1 MFDAKSLLNMVLGA
15 SQQGGAA
22 GGVGGMIGNVL
33 SGLQN
38 QAGQAGQTAQGAA
51 GGLSGMVG
59 QVLGGLQ
66 GRAQDAAQGAQTMAG
81 GMAGDMNAAIA
92 QAREAIQTGNYAGL
106 ADQAKQ
112 MLQNNAGG
120 ILAGGLA
127 GLALGTKGG
136 RSILGTAA
144 KLGGL
149 ALVGGLAYKAY
160 QSYYNSQPL
169 AAPGEP
175 VLAAPQGSGYAE
187 GDADDNQRALVMV
200 RAMVA
205 AAYADGE
212 IDAAEK
218 ARIMGNL
225 QQAGLNDEAA
235 AFLDEEL
242 ANPMDP
248 AGLAGLSTSAEMTVQ
263 IYTAARLAIDPD
275 TQEEQDFLAELAS
288 ALQLDPNLVT
298 HIDAAAA
305 SVVQSQRA

>member
-1 MFDAKSLLNMVLGA
+1 
-15 SQQGGAA
+15 
-22 GGVGGMIGNVL
+22 
-33 SGLQN
+33 
-38 QAGQAGQTAQGAA
+38 
-51 GGLSGMVG
+51 
-59 QVLGGLQ
+59 
-66 GRAQDAAQGAQTMAG
+66 
-81 GMAGDMNAAIA
+81 
-92 QAREAIQTGNYAGL
+92 
-106 ADQAKQ
+106 
-112 MLQNNAGG
+112 
-120 ILAGGLA
+120 
-127 GLALGTKGG
+127 
-136 RSILGTAA
+136 
-144 KLGGL
+144 
-149 ALVGGLAYKAY
+149 
-160 QSYYNSQPL
+160 
-169 AAPGEP
+169 
-175 VLAAPQGSGYAE
+175 
-187 GDADDNQRALVMV
+187 MV